1 MCSHQRAWC
10 QCAALSLRPLVR
22 AAIRAE
28 QLEGPARPT
37 ARLPVVLMAECGEQW
52 IKAFSL
58 GLPATGWWVSW
69 VGSPWEQVEGYEP
82 LLWPPTGQAQAVG
95 NRTENNICFER
106 GLQEHCDLAMTSP
119 MQKAVRTED
128 LTLKKFVTTSHCPP
142 LPLLYKGLVIAFEEF
157 GFLRHEPSISLPD
170 GTVNLSLIQTLTF

>member
-1 MCSHQRAWC
+1 M
-10 QCAALSLRPLVR
+10 R

-106 GLQEHCDLAMTSP
+106 GL
-119 MQKAVRTED
+119 
-128 LTLKKFVTTSHCPP
+128 
-142 LPLLYKGLVIAFEEF
+142 
-157 GFLRHEPSISLPD
+157 
-170 GTVNLSLIQTLTF
+170 

>member
-1 MCSHQRAWC
+1 MTISAGLIEVLLC
-10 QCAALSLRPLVR
+10 Q
-22 AAIRAE
+22 
-28 QLEGPARPT
+28 QLC
-37 ARLPVVLMAECGEQW
+37 LMAECGEKW

-106 GLQEHCDLAMTSP
+106 GL
-119 MQKAVRTED
+119 
-128 LTLKKFVTTSHCPP
+128 
-142 LPLLYKGLVIAFEEF
+142 
-157 GFLRHEPSISLPD
+157 
-170 GTVNLSLIQTLTF
+170 